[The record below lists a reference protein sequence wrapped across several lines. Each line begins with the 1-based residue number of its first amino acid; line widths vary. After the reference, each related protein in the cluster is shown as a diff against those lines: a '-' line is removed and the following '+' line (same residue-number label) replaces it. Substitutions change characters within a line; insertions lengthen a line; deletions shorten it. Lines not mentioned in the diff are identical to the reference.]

1 MKILKLKNR
10 RELNVW
16 CFQYKSIQD
25 KIETQKLEELSQWDD
40 GTDKVLKDEKLFI
53 DKMTKRFA
61 EENQYINEY
70 LTSISLA
77 ELTDAYIK
85 SKTNKFEPGEQ
96 KDIGTII
103 SHMLH
108 KVIKNQNLE
117 EEKD

>member
-1 MKILKLKNR
+1 MKNR

-40 GTDKVLKDEKLFI
+40 DTDQTLNDEKLLI

-61 EENQYINEY
+61 EENQFVCEY
-70 LTSISLA
+70 LNTVSLN

-96 KDIGTII
+96 RDIGTII
-103 SHMLH
+103 SHMLN
-108 KVIKNQNLE
+108 KVIKNQNFE